1 MTAALAQSY
10 IEIRPLNPA
19 DFPIVWI
26 WIEDSW
32 RWIADDF
39 FPKTLEA
46 FIELNQRRN
55 ADHFAVYVDGDLC
68 GIFTVI
74 VLLPFVWECHV
85 TFARRFLEPDETAE
99 ALRAA
104 MQVARKFGCQT
115 VICLAFP
122 ENKAIIRLLKRVGA
136 VYEGRLRNRT
146 QRDGK
151 PSDLISY
158 ALLLTEE

>member
-1 MTAALAQSY
+1 MTAAVAQPR
-10 IEIRPLNPA
+10 IELRPFDPA
-19 DFPIVWI
+19 DFPIAWI

-32 RWIADDF
+32 RWISDDY

-46 FIELNQRRN
+46 FIAINQMRN
-55 ADHFAVYVDGDLC
+55 ADHFAVYADGDLC

-74 VLLPFVWECHV
+74 VHLPFVWECHV
-85 TFARRFLEPDETAE
+85 TFARRFLHPDDTEA

-104 MQVARKFGCQT
+104 MRTAYNFGCRT

-122 ENKAIIRLLKRVGA
+122 ENRAIIRLLKRVGA
-136 VYEGRLRNRT
+136 VYEGRLRHRT
-146 QRDGK
+146 KRDGK

-158 ALLLTEE
+158 ALLLTED